1 MNVNLENSR
10 EWIDFENYYIQYNI
24 FKQLDFFRFED
35 VHTNILKSLFEKD
48 NVYGLGTYPLKKII
62 ELLIIKDNKKAIINV
77 DDLNKYDL
85 EKIEVKSQK
94 VIDKNRLD
102 LLINFNLNNQNYSIV
117 LENKIL
123 SSEHDNQCE
132 KYYQYFMGTK
142 DNNYNKTKYIF
153 VYLSLEENPKFSCDE
168 NYIKIGYQELI
179 DYVIEPCSYKEVSNS
194 RIISL
199 EAYLS
204 SFSCLYDYIDY
215 CYDIPITNYGKEISM
230 KLYNKYGDL
239 LIGLIKNNDSFYN
252 DNKRVLDIY
261 YYNLYKLIN
270 NGDITDTEAKK
281 IISMKLLNIR
291 CTFMG
296 EKVTYKKCYLLIVK
310 YLFDL
315 NIIKNE
321 DDLDKLNS
329 CDLNSNYV
337 VASFDFDSL
346 RNKNCYHLE
355 DDVIGGLSLNNKRL
369 YYYVGNIL
377 REELEYFVKEIN
389 KKFDNV
395 LVGVVQIN

>member
-1 MNVNLENSR
+1 
-10 EWIDFENYYIQYNI
+10 
-24 FKQLDFFRFED
+24 
-35 VHTNILKSLFEKD
+35 
-48 NVYGLGTYPLKKII
+48 
-62 ELLIIKDNKKAIINV
+62 
-77 DDLNKYDL
+77 
-85 EKIEVKSQK
+85 
-94 VIDKNRLD
+94 
-102 LLINFNLNNQNYSIV
+102 
-117 LENKIL
+117 
-123 SSEHDNQCE
+123 
-132 KYYQYFMGTK
+132 
-142 DNNYNKTKYIF
+142 
-153 VYLSLEENPKFSCDE
+153 
-168 NYIKIGYQELI
+168 
-179 DYVIEPCSYKEVSNS
+179 
-194 RIISL
+194 
-199 EAYLS
+199 
-204 SFSCLYDYIDY
+204 
-215 CYDIPITNYGKEISM
+215 M

-239 LIGLIKNNDSFYN
+239 LIGLIKDNDSFYN

-270 NGDITDTEAKK
+270 NGDITNNEAKK
-281 IISMKLLNIR
+281 IISMNLLNIR

-355 DDVIGGLSLNNKRL
+355 DDVIGGLSLNNKCL

-389 KKFDNV
+389 KKFDNES
-395 LVGVVQIN
+395 